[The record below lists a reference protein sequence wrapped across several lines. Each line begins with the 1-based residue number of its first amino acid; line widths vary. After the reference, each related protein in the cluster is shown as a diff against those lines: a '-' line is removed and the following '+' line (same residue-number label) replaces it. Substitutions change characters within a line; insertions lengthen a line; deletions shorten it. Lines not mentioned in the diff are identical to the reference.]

1 MRLNP
6 VFLVITILFFL
17 LAVPPVQ
24 AQIPLKAANRLYDEM
39 KYPQAIAAYQKLL
52 DEKEPSLEILTALG
66 NSYRQLNNNKE
77 AAFWYAQTMNFP
89 NVSSETMYNY
99 ADALRRNEKYE
110 QAKETFLIV
119 SGKDR
124 SKAELANQMITACEQ
139 AMAWQANPK
148 KVDIKK
154 ELFNSENSDFSPV
167 LYKKGLVFSSD
178 RDRKSK
184 FGMYSWTGKPYLQL
198 YTTQKDTT
206 GNWSAP
212 AALPN
217 RINSAFHNAAATFS
231 ASGDTI
237 FFTRTN
243 KEQVRRSNGN
253 SDPTSWQPVPAK
265 DQFLNRLEI
274 FSSEFKGD
282 AWTPAKPFAYNNHKE
297 YSVGHPALSPD
308 GKLLYFVSDMPG
320 GKGQTDIYFCE
331 LQTNGSWGKPVNCG
345 PAINTPGKETFPVVA
360 ANGTLY
366 FSSDG
371 HLGMGGLD
379 LFSAQ
384 GSRDDWG
391 EALNLQPPFNSGAD
405 DFGIVFEGNSEKGF
419 FSSNRNSD
427 TGVDNIYS
435 FKPEQLPCKLDGRVL
450 EQPVAQQLQAK
461 PKPVAGVMLR
471 LFKPGDSIPQ
481 TTYSDA
487 DGNFTFDI
495 TEGIEYTIKGV
506 KSGYLTKSSKITPD
520 CKSVVDM
527 IKIDLSMNKNK
538 MNYSYVVE
546 NIYYDLDKFD
556 IRPDAAKEL
565 DKMVTMLK
573 DNPKIKI
580 ELSSHTDS
588 RQTQGYNK
596 LLSQLRAEA
605 AVKYMILQGIDPR
618 RLKAKGYGET
628 KLRNRCKDLV
638 QCSEEE
644 HQLNR
649 RTEFKLIR

>member
-1 MRLNP
+1 
-6 VFLVITILFFL
+6 
-17 LAVPPVQ
+17 
-24 AQIPLKAANRLYDEM
+24 M
-39 KYPQAIAAYQKLL
+39 KYPQAIAAYKKLL
-52 DEKEPSLEILTALG
+52 DEKEPSLEVLEGLG
-66 NSYRQLNNNKE
+66 NSYRQMNNNKE
-77 AAFWYAQTMNFP
+77 AEFWYAQTMNFP
-89 NVSSETMYNY
+89 KVSVETQYNY
-99 ADALRRNEKYE
+99 AEALRRNEKYE
-110 QAKETFLIV
+110 RAKEVFQQVLD
-119 SGKDR
+119 KDKT
-124 SKAELANQMITACEQ
+124 KAEQVNQLITACDQ
-139 AMAWQANPK
+139 ALAWQANPK
-148 KVDIKK
+148 RIDIKK
-154 ELFNSENSDFSPV
+154 EHFNSENSDFSPV
-167 LYKKGLVFSSD
+167 FYKKGLVFSSD
-178 RDRKSK
+178 RDRKTK
-184 FGMYSWTGKPYLQL
+184 MGMYSWTGKPYLQL
-198 YTTQKDTT
+198 YTIQQDST

-217 RINSAFHNAAATFS
+217 RINSSFHNAAATFS

-243 KEQVRRSNGN
+243 KEPVRRRNGN

-274 FSSEFKGD
+274 FTSEFKGD
-282 AWTPAKPFAYNNHKE
+282 AWTAAKPFAYNNHKE

-320 GKGQTDIYFCE
+320 GKGQTDLYFCE
-331 LQTNGSWGKPVNCG
+331 RQANGSWSKPVNCG
-345 PAINTPGKETFPVVA
+345 PTVNTPGKETFPVVA
-360 ANGTLY
+360 ADGTLY

-371 HLGMGGLD
+371 HVGMGGLD
-379 LFSAQ
+379 LFSVQ
-384 GSRDDWG
+384 GSRDQWN
-391 EALNLQPPFNSGAD
+391 EVKNMEPPFNSGAD
-405 DFGIVFEGNSEKGF
+405 DFGIVFEPGTEKGY
-419 FSSNRNSD
+419 FSSNRNSE

-435 FKPEQLPCKLDGRVL
+435 FKPEQLPCKLDGRVM

-461 PKPVAGVMLR
+461 PKPIAGVMLR
-471 LFKPGDSIPQ
+471 LYKPGDSIPQ

-487 DGNFTFDI
+487 DGNFTFPI
-495 TEGIEYTIKGV
+495 TAGIEYTIKGV
-506 KSGYLTKSSKITPD
+506 KSGYLTKSSTITPD

-527 IKIDLSMNKNK
+527 IKIDMAMNKNK

-565 DKMVTMLK
+565 DKMVVMLK
-573 DNPKIKI
+573 DNPNIKI

-605 AVKYMILQGIDPR
+605 AVKYMILQGIDAR

-628 KLRNRCKDLV
+628 KLRNRCKDNV